1 MSKYETMSYTR
12 KEKIGYIT
20 FNRPNSLNAVNF
32 QFEQDFHDALLE
44 FDMDDKAWVAIISGT
59 GRCFCAGADI
69 KQKFA
74 GMTDVQKATRTKGAN
89 PESYLGRTINWKPT
103 IAAVHGYALGAGM
116 LIAAESDLVVA
127 SADAQFGITETKRG
141 LPGGHVWAKMNA
153 FMPSKVITEMLITGE
168 PIQAQRLYD
177 LGFINRLVDTISST
191 SQSTDKKESSNRV
204 LEKVMKEAE
213 ELASRIVGTPPLAA
227 RSGVRLSRNQWIIP
241 AINADLYLQPL
252 RLHETEDFQEAT
264 KSFVDKR
271 PPNFKSK

>member
-20 FNRPNSLNAVNF
+20 FNRPNSLNAVNV

-44 FDMDDKAWVAIISGT
+44 FDMDEKAWVAIISGT

>member
-271 PPNFKSK
+271 LPNFKSK